1 VRATDSLVSKVCS
14 KINNDKIT
22 NLAAEQG
29 WKVTQTWPPMLS
41 AHYRPY
47 GSGHAPS
54 IVAHPG
60 IHDRNIE
67 LLALFR
73 NLAAEASGVNSDP
86 LAELLVRPNVP
97 NSKRSPRPSGCQN
110 TKFGKWGRSPSSGLS
125 LHFMDW

>member
-60 IHDRNIE
+60 V
-67 LLALFR
+67 LLALFPPAR
-73 NLAAEASGVNSDP
+73 AIASGT
-86 LAELLVRPNVP
+86 LHRMQRAE
-97 NSKRSPRPSGCQN
+97 RPSLRSR
-110 TKFGKWGRSPSSGLS
+110 GRETCNDEP
-125 LHFMDW
+125 H

>member
-60 IHDRNIE
+60 VHDRNIE
-67 LLALFR
+67 LLALFPGAR
-73 NLAAEASGVNSDP
+73 HRERDTSQDAARRTAIVALPGP
-86 LAELLVRPNVP
+86 
-97 NSKRSPRPSGCQN
+97 
-110 TKFGKWGRSPSSGLS
+110 
-125 LHFMDW
+125 